1 MANENPR
8 SVDTNLLWAVTILT
22 VAAGMSAL
30 GSAWI
35 CESVLSAFGNSQ
47 TMALIIVDGGKD
59 LKSDDA
65 NLERQLST
73 ATVALQT
80 IRDFGWALSLGCFG
94 VLGAVGYR
102 IWKQKAPKDS

>member
-1 MANENPR
+1 MA
-8 SVDTNLLWAVTILT
+8 SGV
-22 VAAGMSAL
+22 SAL

-35 CESVLSAFGNSQ
+35 CETVLSAFGSSQ

-73 ATVALQT
+73 ATLALQT
-80 IRDFGWALSLGCFG
+80 IRDFGWAL
-94 VLGAVGYR
+94 AVGSFAVLAAVLVRVFYR
-102 IWKQKAPKDS
+102 PRAQKAS